1 MAQSIYD
8 VHCLM
13 KYILSSRHSSV
24 HPMKGDGDK
33 SSSQLVTPVKKI
45 VNACHVMFRECFH
58 VFYPSGVLKWYAAC
72 RFLERLDPVSLLLR
86 NVCICMYMYIHMYIR
101 TYNISMYTHIYIR
114 TCIHPYIRT
123 YICTYI
129 RTYIYVHTYVYTYT
143 LHSMIYILAFLERS
157 YCLQYLM
164 HCLLH
169 QPVILDW
176 AMTAPSVCL
185 LVCYTIVRVG
195 IPSLNT
201 STVLLYNC
209 HLLTVIQSL

>member
-33 SSSQLVTPVKKI
+33 SSSHLVIPVKKI

-86 NVCICMYMYIHMYIR
+86 NVCICTYVHTYTYIHA
-101 TYNISMYTHIYIR
+101 
-114 TCIHPYIRT
+114 YIRT

-129 RTYIYVHTYVYTYT
+129 HIYLYITQHDIYSGIPGEKLLSAVLDALSAPSTSYIGLSYDSTVSLSAGMLNHSESRYT
-143 LHSMIYILAFLERS
+143 LIK
-157 YCLQYLM
+157 
-164 HCLLH
+164 
-169 QPVILDW
+169 
-176 AMTAPSVCL
+176 
-185 LVCYTIVRVG
+185 
-195 IPSLNT
+195 
-201 STVLLYNC
+201 
-209 HLLTVIQSL
+209 HL